1 MKLLKVR
8 SMIEKLSPQAN
19 LRPTG
24 VWDFV
29 ERPDTDA
36 AGRDQAADFEQLW
49 AMAEREAFAA
59 GEVRGAS
66 VNAQ

>member
-1 MKLLKVR
+1 MTKVR
-8 SMIEKLSPQAN
+8 NMIEKLSPQVN

-29 ERPDTDA
+29 ERPDSDVE
-36 AGRDQAADFEQLW
+36 GRDQAADFERLW
-49 AMAEREAFAA
+49 AMAEREAYAA
-59 GEVRGAS
+59 GEVPAG

>member
-1 MKLLKVR
+1 MKQKLR
-8 SMIEKLSPQAN
+8 TMIEKLSPQVN

-36 AGRDQAADFEQLW
+36 TGRDEAADFERLW
-49 AMAEREAFAA
+49 AMAEREAYAA
-59 GEVRGAS
+59 GDVTGKTVAE
-66 VNAQ
+66 Q